1 MIVEI
6 SRFMFK
12 VKGDIG
18 LQMLI
23 EILDLKDYE
32 FDGAQNNHP
41 FGNTHHQNFEFGWLK
56 YKLKLQ
62 RKKLSHKNYK

>member
-32 FDGAQNNHP
+32 FDGAQNNTSSK
-41 FGNTHHQNFEFGWLK
+41 F
-56 YKLKLQ
+56 
-62 RKKLSHKNYK
+62 